1 MLLSLCLGLFA
12 QGLPEIILRS
22 DDTLVTSSCRIT
34 IPEGLVIEDR
44 NENGVIQ
51 IHGDHILVVFT
62 AGSILR
68 GASAETPGDQLVGTG
83 VRVEY
88 SRDVTVR
95 GLRAQGF
102 RCGLHASYSDQLQ
115 IAGAELRNNFRQRL
129 RSTPEAEDTIDWLSP
144 HDNDQQQ
151 WLQRYGAGIYID
163 HSRDVVIQNVTI
175 REQQNGIILD
185 QVNHSRVFDN
195 DCSFLSGWGLAM
207 WRSSTNVISRN
218 AFDFCIRGYSHGVY
232 NRGQDSAGILLFEQC
247 SGNVFAENSATHG
260 GDGLFGFAGREA
272 LGQIAAEVNNFNYQ
286 RAGCNDNLFLRNDFS
301 YAAAHGLELTFS
313 FGNIMRGNR
322 FVGNAIC
329 GIWGGFSQSTLI
341 RNNHFEANG
350 DRGYGLERG
359 GINIDHSRENIIT
372 NNTFKQNECGVHLWS
387 LPTDFEQSV
396 WGKSNSLV
404 ASGNQVY
411 ANRFQGDR
419 TAVHLRGQVGLE
431 MWGNQ
436 VPGVGKVLDVE
447 QPSLVGLPTKAHST
461 VWPESEPPIF
471 GGQRP
476 VGKRS
481 HLAGRDKII
490 MTQWGPWDHQSAL
503 LRPWQRQADQHI
515 FRIEP
520 TGVAVKL
527 LPETSSGL
535 PAELFEQDGRQF
547 MRVRAEQPGYHT
559 YLSKVLLNGVEHT
572 VSGNFLRTDWK
583 VRFFDFA
590 GDPRED
596 LEGYHLA
603 AASDQAIEVHRSDLV
618 LPYGSGGPSSLPGM
632 VELGSLGRDQFGTQA
647 HTRLTLPAGKW
658 MIRTLSDDG
667 VRVQVNGSTVIDNWT
682 WHAPTRDEGAFE
694 LEQDTEIEILV
705 EHFELNGYAV
715 LELELEAVS

>member
-1 MLLSLCLGLFA
+1 MLFSLCLGFFA

-44 NENGVIQ
+44 NGNGVIQ
-51 IHGDHILVVFT
+51 IHGDHIQVVFS

-68 GASAETPGDQLVGTG
+68 GAPAGTPGDQLVGTG
-83 VRVEY
+83 VRVDH
-88 SRDVTVR
+88 SRDVTIR

-102 RCGLHASYSDQLQ
+102 RCGLHASHSNQLH

-144 HDNDQQQ
+144 HDNEQQQ
-151 WLQRYGAGIYID
+151 WLQRYGAGIYVD
-163 HSRDVVIQNVTI
+163 HSRDVVIENVTI

-185 QVNHSRVFDN
+185 QVDHSRVFDN

-272 LGQIAAEVNNFNYQ
+272 LGQAAEANNFNHQ

-301 YAAAHGLELTFS
+301 FAAAHGLELTFS
-313 FGNIMRGNR
+313 FGNVMRGNR

-404 ASGNQVY
+404 SSGNQIY
-411 ANRFQGDR
+411 ANRFEGDR

-436 VPGVGKVLDVE
+436 VPGVGQVLDVE
-447 QPSLVGLPTKAHST
+447 VANLVRLPVKAHGT
-461 VWPESEPPIF
+461 VWPASEPPIF
-471 GGQRP
+471 GGNRP
-476 VGKRS
+476 VGKRA
-481 HLAGRDKII
+481 HLAGREKII
-490 MTQWGPWDHQSAL
+490 MTQWGPWDHQTAL
-503 LRPWQRQADQHI
+503 LRPWQRQADRHI

-520 TGVAVKL
+520 SGVAVQL
-527 LPETSSGL
+527 LPEVSSGL
-535 PAELFEQDGRQF
+535 PAELFEQDGRQYLA
-547 MRVRAEQPGYHT
+547 VRAVQPGYHT
-559 YLSKVLLNGVEHT
+559 YDSKVLLNGVEHS
-572 VSGNFLRTDWK
+572 VSGNFLRTDWT

-590 GDPRED
+590 GDPRQD
-596 LEGYHLA
+596 LEGYHRA

-618 LPYGSGGPSSLPGM
+618 LPYGSGGPNNLPGM
-632 VELGSLGRDQFGTQA
+632 ADRGTLGGDQFGTQA

-667 VRVQVNGSTVIDNWT
+667 IRVQVNGSVVIDNWT
-682 WHAPTRDEGAFE
+682 WHAPARDEGAFE
-694 LEQDTEIEILV
+694 LEQDTEVEILV

-715 LELELEAVS
+715 LELELEAIS